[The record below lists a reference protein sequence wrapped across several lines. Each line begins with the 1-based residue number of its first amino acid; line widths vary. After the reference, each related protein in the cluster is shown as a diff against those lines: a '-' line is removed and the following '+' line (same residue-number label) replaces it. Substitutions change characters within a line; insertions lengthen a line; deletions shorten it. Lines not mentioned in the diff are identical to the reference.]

1 MTLTEGTRVIDS
13 LSSHSSEPHPHS
25 RHRNRARASAK
36 RLRSR
41 GAKRLAGW
49 IHSRDQA
56 GRQSPAGHRSRA
68 REGTRCVPA
77 KKTPDDSRTAPMDE
91 AFSPRFRCR
100 ASTGGKNLRGHR
112 IPACRKARCRVR
124 IDAGRSTRQPDRTGV
139 RPVGDTGK
147 PQARLSRGVPSG
159 RWPRM
164 SWRQRRLSFPAPT
177 QPDLPRRLVREGP
190 ATYDLRG
197 GKVWRSAGCAAAS
210 R

>member
-1 MTLTEGTRVIDS
+1 MILSLRTR
-13 LSSHSSEPHPHS
+13 
-25 RHRNRARASAK
+25 
-36 RLRSR
+36 RSR
-41 GAKRLAGW
+41 TPTRGTGIERKRRRNGRGAEGRSGWRQSRVSAGG

-77 KKTPDDSRTAPMDE
+77 KKTPDDSCPAPMDE

-139 RPVGDTGK
+139 RPGGDTGK
-147 PQARLSRGVPSG
+147 ARRDYHAVFRAADGRARL
-159 RWPRM
+159 
-164 SWRQRRLSFPAPT
+164 
-177 QPDLPRRLVREGP
+177 
-190 ATYDLRG
+190 G
-197 GKVWRSAGCAAAS
+197 GNAAS
-210 R
+210 PPQPQTFPQNLT

>member
-1 MTLTEGTRVIDS
+1 MVSHTRQRRYPSRSTGIERKRRRNGRGAEGRS
-13 LSSHSSEPHPHS
+13 GW
-25 RHRNRARASAK
+25 
-36 RLRSR
+36 RLRRVS
-41 GAKRLAGW
+41 AGW

-124 IDAGRSTRQPDRTGV
+124 IDAGRSTRQPDWTGV

-147 PQARLSRGVPSG
+147 ARRDYHAAFRAADGRARLGGNAASP
-159 RWPRM
+159 PTPD
-164 SWRQRRLSFPAPT
+164 FPA
-177 QPDLPRRLVREGP
+177 RLAPLRTAKKGFP
-190 ATYDLRG
+190 CDARLAT
-197 GKVWRSAGCAAAS
+197 
-210 R
+210 